1 MIAATPKPTGAI
13 GSHAGRDTKED
24 LQLMQRAL
32 AELLADVALDDL
44 EREWRK
50 RK

>member
-1 MIAATPKPTGAI
+1 MIAVTPRPTGAI
-13 GSHAGRDTKED
+13 GSHAGRDTPED

-32 AELLADVALDDL
+32 AELLVDEALDDL
-44 EREWRK
+44 ERAWRK

>member
-1 MIAATPKPTGAI
+1 MIATTPRPTGAI
-13 GSHAGRDTKED
+13 GRHAGRDTPDE

-32 AELLADVALDDL
+32 AELLVDEALDDL